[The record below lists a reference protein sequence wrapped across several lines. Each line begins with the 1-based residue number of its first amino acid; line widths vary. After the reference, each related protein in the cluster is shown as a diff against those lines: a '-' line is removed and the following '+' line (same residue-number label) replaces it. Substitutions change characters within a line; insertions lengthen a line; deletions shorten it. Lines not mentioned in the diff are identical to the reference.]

1 MAQPRVLFAITVYN
15 GAAFV
20 PDCLRS
26 AAAMRPVE
34 TEIDI
39 LVLDDASPEPGF
51 SDMIESLCRDLG
63 IDYYR
68 TPRNLGIPRNV
79 NMGLLRA
86 MDAEYDYVVIA
97 NSDVCFAEHLTDTLV
112 ATALSDP
119 LIGSVTS
126 WSNNVSLY
134 SLPNSDPDR
143 YLGDQDTVSWLAR
156 LLEGTFGTRAID
168 VPAGISFAILLPVP
182 VLRKVGL
189 MDPVFGR
196 GYCEETDWSLRS
208 LEMGF
213 RVVLAP
219 GAFTYHQG
227 GGANVAAGLVSAGHT
242 TVPENEAIIDMRW
255 PEFRLQVA
263 TFEGRGELN
272 EARVTATEAIMRDAA
287 GRLGYVVTMGG
298 SAEDVELDVPIVE
311 LRSRAEGLVPVAH
324 YLGFTCSL
332 HIEGEMTEAITSW
345 FGRPPSEVR
354 IFEPS
359 ATMHDLAAGFA
370 ARGSIIDR
378 HVSYPTSV

>member
-1 MAQPRVLFAITVYN
+1 VSQPRVLFAITVYN

-34 TEIDI
+34 TEVDV
-39 LVLDDASPEPGF
+39 LVLDDASPDPGF
-51 SDMIESLCRDLG
+51 SDEIESLCRDLG

-79 NMGLLRA
+79 NMGLLRG
-86 MDAEYDYVVIA
+86 MDADYDYVVIA
-97 NSDVCFAEHLTDTLV
+97 NSDVCFSERLTDTLV

-119 LIGSVTS
+119 MIGSVTS
-126 WSNNVSLY
+126 WSNNVSLF

-143 YLGDQDTVSWLAR
+143 YLSDQVTVSWLAR
-156 LLEGTFGTRAID
+156 LLERTFGTQAID
-168 VPAGISFAILLPVP
+168 IPAGISFAILLPVP

-213 RVVLAP
+213 RIVLAP

-255 PEFRLQVA
+255 PEFRVQVA
-263 TFEGRGELN
+263 DFEQRGELKR
-272 EARVTATEAIMRDAA
+272 ARETAIDAIMRDAA
-287 GRLGYVVTMGG
+287 GRLGYVITMGG
-298 SAEDVELDVPIVE
+298 SAADVELDAPIVE
-311 LRSRAEGLVPVAH
+311 LSSRGARLVPVAH
-324 YLGFTCSL
+324 YLGFSCAL
-332 HIEGEMTEAITSW
+332 HIEGEMTQAITSW

-370 ARGSIIDR
+370 ALGSVIDR